1 MPNENRTRS
10 AVNGFWIISASVLLT
25 AGVARAEDRF
35 RVGPQVGVI
44 SLVRPLNIE
53 VLAKTPAFGVGVAY
67 SAVPGFASD
76 ALLSAVGA
84 KKGSTTAN
92 LDDFSAVELDI
103 RYFPFSGVF
112 FVGASGGRQHVQGT
126 VAESTVA
133 GPQTASLEVTSW
145 FATPRVGWLGRFGAG
160 FTLGFDIGVQLSLAS
175 SKTVGLPPQA
185 SQSQK
190 DSVNNLVDAAS
201 SIPLPAL
208 NLRIGWLF

>member
-1 MPNENRTRS
+1 MP
-10 AVNGFWIISASVLLT
+10 GFRIVAAGVLLAT
-25 AGVARAEDRF
+25 SAAHAENELHI
-35 RVGPQVGVI
+35 GAQVGVI
-44 SLVRPLNIE
+44 SLVRPLSLE
-53 VLAKTPAFGVGVAY
+53 VFAKSPTFGAGLGY
-67 SAVPGFASD
+67 SAVPGFVGD

-92 LDDFSAVELDI
+92 LDDFSAVELDL
-103 RYFPFSGVF
+103 RYFPFSGAF

-126 VAESTVA
+126 ITESTMT
-133 GPQTASLEVTSW
+133 GRQTASLEVTSW
-145 FATPRVGWLGRFGAG
+145 FATPRLGWLWRYDSG
-160 FTLGFDIGVQLSLAS
+160 FSIGFDAGVQLALAS
-175 SKTVGLPPQA
+175 SKTVVVPAQA